1 MTRALSNVNV
11 PVPVPVHDCPAAPSA
26 VGPVAR
32 SGGAGTFTGTCT
44 CTGTG
49 TLTLGRGERL
59 GFILVG
65 LALLLLVG
73 CGKGRVDGT
82 PEAAVRS
89 MLERLENS
97 STDPRQTKEAY
108 ALMGPN
114 ARAQLQERAARAT
127 RLQGR
132 RVEPY
137 EMLAPGRF
145 GLRFRPK
152 RMKTQLM
159 GDTATVTVEGTESA
173 QSASISCVREAE
185 GWRVEAEFPELPK
198 VSAPAP

>member
-1 MTRALSNVNV
+1 MIEHFSNVNV
-11 PVPVPVHDCPAAPSA
+11 PVPVPVHDLPAAPSA

-32 SGGAGTFTGTCT
+32 SGGSGT

-49 TLTLGRGERL
+49 TLTLPRGA
-59 GFILVG
+59 GPAFILLCLA
-65 LALLLLVG
+65 LALLIG

-132 RVEPY
+132 RVEPH

-159 GDTATVTVEGTESA
+159 GDTATVTVEGPTPVPTS
-173 QSASISCVREAE
+173 
-185 GWRVEAEFPELPK
+185 
-198 VSAPAP
+198 

>member
-1 MTRALSNVNV
+1 MTGLSKV
-11 PVPVPVHDCPAAPSA
+11 PGPDHFAAPLA
-26 VGPVAR
+26 
-32 SGGAGTFTGTCT
+32 AGSRAPRDVSERPAKAYGVSTGTRPGPRT
-44 CTGTG
+44 FERWA
-49 TLTLGRGERL
+49 LGIVFL
-59 GFILVG
+59 C
-65 LALLLLVG
+65 AATSLLG

-132 RVEPY
+132 RVEPH

-152 RMKTQLM
+152 RMKTQIL
-159 GDTATVTVEGTESA
+159 GETATVTVEGTESA

-198 VSAPAP
+198 VTAPAP

>member
-1 MTRALSNVNV
+1 LKNGERE
-11 PVPVPVHDCPAAPSA
+11 
-26 VGPVAR
+26 
-32 SGGAGTFTGTCT
+32 GGAVRGTFTGTFT
-44 CTGTG
+44 FTGT
-49 TLTLGRGERL
+49 
-59 GFILVG
+59 LVG
-65 LALLLLVG
+65 LALVLLVG

-152 RMKTQLM
+152 RMKTQLT